1 VTGSDEAIDLPD
13 AVAGWVGQA
22 RYQKQ
27 AQALVAA
34 ANVHALCAAVE
45 DANPVWWD
53 GKAAIELLGAEI
65 TPPAMVSSWTRP
77 ELWHPDNDTGVM
89 PLQLHYDLKAAFD
102 YPTALVSGFESVFY
116 QPVVIGDCL
125 SSSQLLREVSAEKTT
140 RLGRGRF
147 WVIEVQYHNQ
157 HGELAATEQFD
168 CFGYRREVAS

>member
-1 VTGSDEAIDLPD
+1 MTPSDASSDLPEP
-13 AVAGWVGQA
+13 VAGWVGQL
-22 RYQKQ
+22 RYQRQ

-34 ANVHALCAAVE
+34 TNVRALCAAVE

-53 GKAAIELLGAEI
+53 SEAALELLGAEF

-77 ELWHPDNDTGVM
+77 ELWRPDDDSEVM

-116 QPVVIGDCL
+116 QPAVIGDRL
-125 SSSQLLREVSAEKTT
+125 SSSQLLQKVSAEKTT

-147 WVIEVQYHNQ
+147 WIIEVRYHNQ
-157 HGELAATEQFD
+157 ADELIATEQFD
-168 CFGYRREVAS
+168 CFGYRREVES